1 MRLEPL
7 ISSLSSAPL
16 VAFVVVVV
24 VVVVITVA
32 VVHREVVWC
41 QWRCHC

>member
-16 VAFVVVVV
+16 VVFVVV

-32 VVHREVVWC
+32 IVHREVVW
-41 QWRCHC
+41 WRCHC

>member
-16 VAFVVVVV
+16 VVFVVVV